1 MFSAN
6 ENIALRQHKRR
17 VTEYVESTIPGSRGP
32 PIADVIVIS
41 AKQPNRP
48 HLIIPLEEALDKGT
62 TVMVMQVTCRQPG
75 CVPLETASESPRL
88 CVCTSFSA
96 LTTHNRKPSVTIV
109 FPRPPRKKKKRSPKE
124 ANDPPK
130 VDEEQPAA
138 FPEPLVKDLESSRIG
153 GSFKTRILMPLSE
166 VKRED
171 VLDALPPNFQGGRKT
186 IESLC
191 LKARDV
197 CFAQIGQLVG
207 VDNTED
213 NIEDRKRVARY
224 LRDSLSTY
232 LERECVPP
240 EWGEPW
246 SKETKDLLPRENL
259 VETIGKI
266 ESLQVNEKVGDVS
279 TDKST
284 LLTGVV
290 D

>member
-17 VTEYVESTIPGSRGP
+17 VTEYVESTIP
-32 PIADVIVIS
+32 
-41 AKQPNRP
+41 
-48 HLIIPLEEALDKGT
+48 EEALDKGT

-75 CVPLETASESPRL
+75 CVPLETAI
-88 CVCTSFSA
+88 
-96 LTTHNRKPSVTIV
+96 TIV